1 MLMTP
6 TPTDAATV
14 LNLLINLVIVVMLF
28 LAKWELSRIE
38 SRVHRIEN
46 VFFNRGAKAIAGPRD
61 EGE

>member
-1 MLMTP
+1 MLN
-6 TPTDAATV
+6 V
-14 LNLLINLVIVVMLF
+14 LINMVVLVVLF

-46 VFFNRGAKAIAGPRD
+46 VFFNRGAKAIAGHRE

>member
-1 MLMTP
+1 MFMSP

-14 LNLLINLVIVVMLF
+14 LNVLINMEMLVMLF

-46 VFFNRGAKAIAGPRD
+46 VFFNRGAKAIAGPRE

>member
-1 MLMTP
+1 MIVQP
-6 TPTDAATV
+6 TPTDAASV
-14 LNLLINLVIVVMLF
+14 LNVLINLVVLVMLF

-46 VFFNRGAKAIAGPRD
+46 VFFNRGAKAIAGKHE

>member
-1 MLMTP
+1 MTP
-6 TPTDAATV
+6 TPTDAASM
-14 LNLLINLVIVVMLF
+14 LNVLINMVVLVVLF

-46 VFFNRGAKAIAGPRD
+46 VFFNRGAKAIAGHRE

>member
-1 MLMTP
+1 MTP
-6 TPTDAATV
+6 TPTDAASM
-14 LNLLINLVIVVMLF
+14 LNVLINIVVLVMLF